1 MHRAG
6 AACQEDR
13 MSLGTGQVW
22 SGGEEHPQVTGEDAT
37 RGQEQTR
44 QKAQDAAKQQQKR
57 RGGGLLLPL
66 LECKVEPTG
75 RRAENGENTVDR
87 CNIR

>member
-22 SGGEEHPQVTGEDAT
+22 SRGEEHPQVTGEDAT
-37 RGQEQTR
+37 RGQEQTG
-44 QKAQDAAKQQQKR
+44 QKAQDAAKQQKR
-57 RGGGLLLPL
+57 GEGVGYFCPYWNAKWSLQD
-66 LECKVEPTG
+66 G
-75 RRAENGENTVDR
+75 RAENGENTVDQ
-87 CNIR
+87 

>member
-37 RGQEQTR
+37 RGQEQTG
-44 QKAQDAAKQQQKR
+44 QKAQGAAKQQKKA
-57 RGGGLLLPL
+57 RGWATFA
-66 LECKVEPTG
+66 PTG
-75 RRAENGENTVDR
+75 MQSGAYRTEGGKR
-87 CNIR
+87 

>member
-22 SGGEEHPQVTGEDAT
+22 SGGEEHPRVTGEDAT
-37 RGQEQTR
+37 RGQEQTG
-44 QKAQDAAKQQQKR
+44 QKAQDAAKQQKR
-57 RGGGLLLPL
+57 
-66 LECKVEPTG
+66 
-75 RRAENGENTVDR
+75 GEGVRYCCPYWNAK
-87 CNIR
+87 